1 MKPVFNIGKTN
12 LLSMKLILPLLALVV
27 ARTKK
32 SKHATKKPKA
42 TSNPDQPEPG
52 NIQPD
57 LSKFTYPAFEDNFE
71 DLDLNKWR
79 PEITAGGG
87 GNWEFQFYN
96 NDRRAAFVEDRTL
109 YIKPTLTMDYLGMKE
124 DAFVKDGK
132 LDLWG
137 NTPGMQCTANGF
149 YGCER
154 GPGEGRIANPIMS
167 AQLRTVNS
175 FNFKYGRVEVE
186 ARLPKGD
193 WIWPAIWMLPKDHAY
208 GGWPASGEIDIVESR
223 GNSDDC
229 FGDGVS
235 TVSST
240 LHWGNHWSKS
250 MYELTTGK
258 VKAPKGK
265 DFSKRFTRFTMEW
278 TDKYIRT
285 WADDKLVLNVE
296 FKQPFSKLANFTKD
310 DFNPWAN
317 SERRTEYAPFNQE
330 FYLILNV
337 AVGGTNGFFP
347 DNPSCKSSKKPWNDK
362 SPTASA
368 DFFKNRDKWYPSWS
382 KGKQRHP
389 SALAIRSVKVY
400 TEKAPGPACQ
410 PIY

>member
-1 MKPVFNIGKTN
+1 MKYSI
-12 LLSMKLILPLLALVV
+12 PLFALALTT
-27 ARTKK
+27 ARKTKHTSKK
-32 SKHATKKPKA
+32 SRHVSKT
-42 TSNPDQPEPG
+42 T
-52 NIQPD
+52 IQPD
-57 LSKFTYPAFEDNFE
+57 LSKFTYPAFEDKFE

-87 GNWEFQFYN
+87 GSWEFQFYN
-96 NDRRAAFVEDRTL
+96 NDRRAAFVENKTL

-124 DAFVKDGK
+124 DEFVKKGK

-137 NTPGMQCTANGF
+137 NNPGMQCTANGF

-175 FNFKYGRVEVE
+175 FNFKYGRVEIE

-193 WIWPAIWMLPKDHAY
+193 WIWPAIWMMPKNHAY

-265 DFSKRFTRFTMEW
+265 DFSKKFTKFTMEW
-278 TDKYIRT
+278 TKDYIRT
-285 WADDKLVLNVE
+285 WANKKLIMNVE
-296 FKQPFSKLANFTKD
+296 FKQPLSKLANFTKG

-317 SERRTEYAPFNQE
+317 SEKREENAPFNQE

-337 AVGGTNGFFP
+337 AVGGTMGYFP
-347 DNPSCKSSKKPWNDK
+347 EESTCRNNTTRSNKRKPWNNK
-362 SPTASA
+362 SNTASA
-368 DFFKNRDKWYPSWS
+368 EFFKNRSQWYPSWN
-382 KGKQRHP
+382 KGKNRHS
-389 SALAIRSVKVY
+389 SALAIKSVKVF
-400 TEKAPGPACQ
+400 TNGPSQ
-410 PIY
+410 PECNSVN